1 MRSASTGGGLMAE
14 HVRAARAVQLKV
26 KITRWRGS
34 TGHPGQECKIA
45 VTRLSHRAAGLEL
58 ELENPLHVQCG
69 EVIRA
74 TGVEP
79 MEPAEREQLLEQ
91 LRQALIVA
99 MRLARRLDM
108 IEPTDIYDRP
118 VPISIIRAA
127 QIAGC
132 NHHTL
137 RRAVHRGELR
147 AHRAGTRLLVYRH
160 DLDAY
165 LDRETRMEEVRAVAP
180 PPALT
185 ASIPVAAPAA
195 EVSKASKAKAKKPA
209 AKKQGATKVKA
220 VRGSRPAKSRN
231 ASTPVASSAT
241 DDAAAMIADA
251 VLVGQP
257 AQCDLPWTE

>member
-1 MRSASTGGGLMAE
+1 
-14 HVRAARAVQLKV
+14 
-26 KITRWRGS
+26 
-34 TGHPGQECKIA
+34 
-45 VTRLSHRAAGLEL
+45 LSR
-58 ELENPLHVQCG
+58 
-69 EVIRA
+69 
-74 TGVEP
+74 TGVAVMFRDRSRTD
-79 MEPAEREQLLEQ
+79 MEPADREQLLEQ

-165 LDRETRMEEVRAVAP
+165 LDRATQVEEVRPVAA

-185 ASIPVAAPAA
+185 ASTVVAQP
-195 EVSKASKAKAKKPA
+195 AKAKN
-209 AKKQGATKVKA
+209 AKRAQAVKK
-220 VRGSRPAKSRN
+220 SRAAKSRN
-231 ASTPVASSAT
+231 TSTPVASSAT
-241 DDAAAMIADA
+241 DDAAALIADA

-257 AQCDLPWTE
+257 RQCDLPWTE